1 MRAARYEVKFTI
13 DLLKGHGIP
22 TKSRPG
28 GIVAAVVIAVIPIIF
43 AITIIGF
50 YSNNEIIISIKKQEI
65 ARCETEID
73 KLSGAVKLQESLEKE
88 KIVYG
93 DCLSEVKS
101 SVSRYNQWSPVLVTL
116 VENMPKTV
124 VLTGLEVKE
133 DSVRKKVP
141 KKDKPQEMVDINIPV
156 RTLRLSVSGS
166 PQDNCDEA
174 VRDFRDSLRSS
185 SLLGPWLENIAVSQ
199 ESEMLEG
206 RDVASYEIDC
216 VFKPRL

>member
-1 MRAARYEVKFTI
+1 MFTI
-13 DLLKGHGIP
+13 DLLKGQGIP
-22 TKSRPG
+22 IKSKPG
-28 GIVAAVVIAVIPIIF
+28 GIVFAVVVTVIPIIF
-43 AITIIGF
+43 AIAIIGF

-65 ARCETEID
+65 ARCEAEIN
-73 KLSGAVKLQESLEKE
+73 KLSDAVELQESLEKE

-93 DCLSEVKS
+93 DCLSEVSS

-116 VENMPKTV
+116 VENMPETV

-141 KKDKPQEMVDINIPV
+141 KKGNPQEMVDINIPV
-156 RTLRLSVSGS
+156 RTLRMSVSDS
-166 PQDNCDEA
+166 SQHNSDEA
-174 VRDFRDSLRSS
+174 VRDFQDNLRSS
-185 SLLGPWLENIAVSQ
+185 SLLGPLLENIVVSQ